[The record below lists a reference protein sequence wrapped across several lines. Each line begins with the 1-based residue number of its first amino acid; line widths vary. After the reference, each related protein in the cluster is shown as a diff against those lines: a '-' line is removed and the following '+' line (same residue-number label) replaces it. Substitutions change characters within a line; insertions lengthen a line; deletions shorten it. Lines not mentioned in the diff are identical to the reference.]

1 MSKSRDGLSKVVR
14 PPARPQD
21 SPGEIRRALEQKL
34 FSIVIPTYNCGRK
47 LAATLESVLS
57 QPEELYEIVVVDGGS
72 TDETLDVVAE
82 CGGPVRL
89 VSEPDRGVY
98 DALNKGI
105 GLSTG
110 KYLFFLG
117 AGDRLKEGVL
127 ELVAGRLPAAEMSFV
142 YGDAYLARH
151 GVRVRGEFSAKEFV
165 VRNICHQAI
174 FYERTIF
181 DALGGYDL
189 KYKVYAD
196 WAFNMKCFADA
207 RVRKVYLD
215 LLIADFEGWGI
226 SETQQDAEFERDL
239 PRLIRKYVGL
249 DEYLRNRIYL
259 SRVAFYGFRHG
270 LARSLKAAATQ
281 PVSLLRRQKS
291 YDD

>member
-1 MSKSRDGLSKVVR
+1 M
-14 PPARPQD
+14 
-21 SPGEIRRALEQKL
+21 EQKL
-34 FSIVIPTYNCGRK
+34 ISIIIPTYNCGRK
-47 LAATLESVLS
+47 LALTLDSVLS
-57 QPEELYEIVVVDGGS
+57 QPRDLYEIIVVDGGS
-72 TDETLDVVAE
+72 TDDTLGVAGE
-82 CGGPVRL
+82 YGGRMRL
-89 VSEPDRGVY
+89 VSEADRGVY

-105 GLSTG
+105 RLATG
-110 KYLFFLG
+110 KHLLFLG
-117 AGDRLKEGVL
+117 AGDRLREGVL
-127 ELVAGRLPAAEMSFV
+127 ESVAGQLPEGELSFV
-142 YGDAYLARH
+142 YGDAHLVRH
-151 GVRVRGEFSAKEFV
+151 GVRVCGKFSRKEFV

-181 DALGGYDL
+181 DVLGGYDL

-196 WAFNMKCFADA
+196 WAFNMKCFADR

-215 LLIADFEGWGI
+215 MVVSDFEGWGI
-226 SETQQDAEFERDL
+226 SDTQEDAEFYRDL

-281 PVSLLRRQKS
+281 PASLLRRQKS
-291 YDD
+291 YDVDE

>member
-1 MSKSRDGLSKVVR
+1 
-14 PPARPQD
+14 
-21 SPGEIRRALEQKL
+21 
-34 FSIVIPTYNCGRK
+34 
-47 LAATLESVLS
+47 LESVLS
-57 QPEELYEIVVVDGGS
+57 QPRDLYEIVVVDGGS
-72 TDETLDVVAE
+72 TDETLSVIAE
-82 CGGPVRL
+82 YGSGLRS
-89 VSEPDRGVY
+89 VSEADRGVY

-105 GLSTG
+105 RLASG

-127 ELVAGRLPAAEMSFV
+127 ERVAGRLPEGELSFV
-142 YGDAYLARH
+142 YGDAYLVRH
-151 GVRVRGEFSAKEFV
+151 GVHVCGKFSMKEFV

-181 DALGGYDL
+181 DALGVYDL

-207 RVRKVYLD
+207 RVRKIYLD
-215 LLIADFEGWGI
+215 MVIADFEGWGI
-226 SETQQDAEFERDL
+226 SDTQEDAEFYRDL

-259 SRVAFYGFRHG
+259 SRVAFYDLRHG
-270 LARSLKAAATQ
+270 LARSLKAAAVQ
-281 PVSLLRRQKS
+281 PASLRRRQKS
-291 YDD
+291 YDVEE